1 MRPSLTSAALGLLAA
16 TAALA
21 APAQAGPITYTFT
34 GNVSGNVGGTAFTNA
49 LLTLTALGDTSNVTQ
64 AGPNSNFNNS
74 VGRIAFT
81 LTGFGAGTSLNSF
94 TVFDNQTNGIA
105 GLTDQTTTFDVFDES
120 SPSFTTYDL
129 KSSLGPIP
137 TGFPF
142 TSTLRPLQTT
152 LGAITISSSSNDTF
166 TALASPPAVP
176 EASTTVSLG
185 LLLAL
190 GIGGLAVAGKRKK
203 ANEGA

>member
-1 MRPSLTSAALGLLAA
+1 MRPSLTSAVALGLLAGM
-16 TAALA
+16 AALA
-21 APAQAGPITYTFT
+21 VPAQAGPITYTFT
-34 GNVSGNVGGTAFTNA
+34 GTVSGNVSGTAFTNS
-49 LLTLTALGDTSNVTQ
+49 LLTLTAVGDTTSVTQ
-64 AGPNSNFNNS
+64 AGSVFRNS
-74 VGRIAFT
+74 VGPITFT
-81 LTGFGAGTSLNSF
+81 LTGVGAGTSLNSF

-129 KSSLGPIP
+129 RSSLGPLP

-166 TALASPPAVP
+166 TASPPAVP

-190 GIGGLAVAGKRKK
+190 GMGGMVVTAKKRKR
-203 ANEGA
+203 A